1 MLRRIVVPLLTL
13 LGFAAIDS
21 ACADPAAVASLRR
34 DLQSAVNHG
43 DLKQLRSVRAR
54 FSALAQADPKDAR
67 LHYWIAVTSW
77 RAIPIAILKDR
88 KLAGEMGEDA
98 LAHADQALALD
109 SKFAEA
115 LAVKAG
121 LQGIL
126 ISLQPDAMMTLGP
139 QSGANLARAATLQ
152 PDNPRIHLLVGIST
166 LHKPANFGGGAKPAL
181 EELER
186 SQSLFAKESVADST
200 APNWGR
206 DDAFLWAGRAQMEMR
221 DFEAARRS
229 FQSALDANPGNG
241 WVKSSLL
248 PAAVDSVTAHPKP

>member
-1 MLRRIVVPLLTL
+1 MLKRIVLSFFVVV
-13 LGFAAIDS
+13 GFAATAGGS
-21 ACADPAAVASLRR
+21 ADPAAVASLRR
-34 DLQSAVNHG
+34 DLQGAVNRG
-43 DLKQLRSVRAR
+43 DLTQLRSVRAR

-77 RAIPIAILKDR
+77 RALPIAISKDR

-98 LAHADQALALD
+98 LAHADEALALD
-109 SKFAEA
+109 PKFSEA

-121 LQGIL
+121 LQGL
-126 ISLQPDAMMTLGP
+126 MISLQPDAMMTLGP

-152 PDNPRIHLLVGIST
+152 PDNPRIHLLAGITT
-166 LHKPANFGGGAKPAL
+166 LHEPANFGGGARPAL
-181 EELER
+181 AEFQR

-200 APNWGR
+200 APDWGR

-221 DFEAARRS
+221 DFEAARQS

-241 WVKSSLL
+241 WVKLHLL
-248 PAAVDSVTAHPKP
+248 PAAVDSVAAHKP